1 VLLRISNLA
10 ITRFYTLQS
19 LGIHMQVVGKDA
31 KLLRTVGGTNLY
43 YNTNSVTVGG
53 GESYDVILDTTGV
66 APGKYFLHSANL
78 NYLSN
83 DEEAFGGMMTE
94 IVIN

>member
-1 VLLRISNLA
+1 M
-10 ITRFYTLQS
+10 
-19 LGIHMQVVGKDA
+19 HVVGKDA
-31 KLLRTVGGTNLY
+31 KLLRTADGNTDLY
-43 YNTNSVTVGG
+43 YDTNSVAVGG
-53 GESYDVILDTTGV
+53 GESFDVIMDTTGV
-66 APGKYFLHSANL
+66 TPGTYYLYSANL